1 MPKIKIPKKSPSLD
15 MTPMVDLAFLLVTF
29 FMLTTK
35 FRPDEPVIVDTP
47 ASVSTKILPEN
58 TLQVTIDSAGRVF
71 FNIEGQNVRRNLMT
85 RISEKYKFQLTEAD
99 LKKFSLMSTFGMPA
113 EKIKAYLEAPDSER
127 KKMDKATGG
136 IPIDTLNNQLADW
149 IVFGWTAAIT
159 DEGYEAR
166 KQAGNELRFAI
177 KGDGRVDYTY
187 IKRVIEIFQQNKINR
202 FNLITNLQATPVQE

>member
-159 DEGYEAR
+159 DEAYEAR
-166 KQAGNELRFAI
+166 KQAGNELHLHECHQRRLALV
-177 KGDGRVDYTY
+177 GCGY
-187 IKRVIEIFQQNKINR
+187 
-202 FNLITNLQATPVQE
+202 

>member
-99 LKKFSLMSTFGMPA
+99 LKNSP
-113 EKIKAYLEAPDSER
+113 
-127 KKMDKATGG
+127 
-136 IPIDTLNNQLADW
+136 
-149 IVFGWTAAIT
+149 
-159 DEGYEAR
+159 
-166 KQAGNELRFAI
+166 
-177 KGDGRVDYTY
+177 
-187 IKRVIEIFQQNKINR
+187 
-202 FNLITNLQATPVQE
+202 

>member
-136 IPIDTLNNQLADW
+136 IPIDTP
-149 IVFGWTAAIT
+149 
-159 DEGYEAR
+159 R

-202 FNLITNLQATPVQE
+202 FNLITNLQATPVEQ

>member
-35 FRPDEPVIVDTP
+35 FRPEEPVVVDMP
-47 ASVSTKILPEN
+47 SSVSSKILPEN
-58 TLQVTIDSAGRVF
+58 TLTITVDSAGRTF
-71 FNIEGQNVRRNLMT
+71 FNIDGQNVRRSLLT
-85 RISEKYKFQLTEAD
+85 RIGEKYKIEFTED
-99 LKKFSLMSTFGMPA
+99 ELKKFSVMSTIGMPA
-113 EKIKAYLEAPDSER
+113 EKLKAYLSAPDSER

-149 IVFGWTAAIT
+149 IVYGWTAAIS
-159 DEGYEAR
+159 DEAYAKKKE
-166 KQAGNELRFAI
+166 AGNELRFAI

-187 IKRVIEIFQQNKINR
+187 IKRIIEIFQQNKVNR
-202 FNLITNLQATPVQE
+202 FNLITNLQATPTTE

>member
-1 MPKIKIPKKSPSLD
+1 MPKIKVPKKSPSLD

-35 FRPDEPVIVDTP
+35 FRPEEPVVVDMP
-47 ASVSTKILPEN
+47 SSVSSKILPEN
-58 TLQVTIDSAGRVF
+58 TLTITVDSAGRAF
-71 FNIEGQNVRRNLMT
+71 FNIDGQSVRRNLLT
-85 RISEKYKFQLTEAD
+85 RIGEKYKIQFTED
-99 LKKFSLMSTFGMPA
+99 ELKKFSVMSTIGMPA
-113 EKIKAYLEAPDSER
+113 DKLKAYLDAPDSER

>member
-113 EKIKAYLEAPDSER
+113 EKIKAY
-127 KKMDKATGG
+127 
-136 IPIDTLNNQLADW
+136 
-149 IVFGWTAAIT
+149 
-159 DEGYEAR
+159 
-166 KQAGNELRFAI
+166 
-177 KGDGRVDYTY
+177 
-187 IKRVIEIFQQNKINR
+187 
-202 FNLITNLQATPVQE
+202 

>member
-99 LKKFSLMSTFGMPA
+99 LKKFSLMTTFGMPA
-113 EKIKAYLEAPDSER
+113 DKIKTYLEAPDSER
-127 KKMDKATGG
+127 
-136 IPIDTLNNQLADW
+136 
-149 IVFGWTAAIT
+149 
-159 DEGYEAR
+159 
-166 KQAGNELRFAI
+166 
-177 KGDGRVDYTY
+177 
-187 IKRVIEIFQQNKINR
+187 
-202 FNLITNLQATPVQE
+202 